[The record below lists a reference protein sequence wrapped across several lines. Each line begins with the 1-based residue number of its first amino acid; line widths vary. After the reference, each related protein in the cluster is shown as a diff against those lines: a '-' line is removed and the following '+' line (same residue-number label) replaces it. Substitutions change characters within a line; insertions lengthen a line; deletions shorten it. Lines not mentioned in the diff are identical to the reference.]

1 MIVTCESCK
10 SRYKLDDSKISGRGA
25 KITCPKC
32 RHVFVVYA
40 TGASPVEAPSAPRE
54 PSPPPSPEWE
64 DEEPTRIGMVS
75 SGGGRGATAGPVVA
89 TTPSPAAKPPPPM
102 LLQSAP
108 PGLTG
113 GATARANPTL
123 AFPVDEGVRPAFAP
137 PPPPPGLSSV
147 SPGEAASRAGSLDFR
162 KVGVSTWKVKVRIG
176 LVYDFSDIKTLR
188 KYITD
193 GRVTPADVISYDG
206 RNWKPIGEIPDL
218 DVFFVETYDM
228 LARQRAEAPPPEA
241 AAAPP
246 RPPPEAARPAPV
258 PDAGIKDPFEEI
270 RKNQRAAASQPRR
283 NAGTVPVPAPPRSA
297 GVGAYALVAVLV
309 VALLGGAWWVYQGQT
324 TPPPRPTP
332 PTAATPPR
340 SGGTAPAAAEADL
353 RKKIQDEL
361 QQGLEAV
368 EAAPETAPANPVAA
382 PYELVPVGPRGAAAS
397 PDGAVPVSATAS
409 AGAAA
414 AAASRPSGVVTAPTS
429 SQKDATAADH
439 EAIGDASA
447 RSGDWAGA
455 ARAYQNAVALDPDN
469 GRLLRRLGE
478 AQYRSGNVDA
488 AQSTLQQAQS
498 RGQKEAT
505 KLLAQIARDQGDTAN
520 ATYLY
525 QQYLAGNPK
534 DAAEIERILAELTG
548 GN

>member
-40 TGASPVEAPSAPRE
+40 TGAPPVEASSAPRE
-54 PSPPPSPEWE
+54 PIPPRSPEWE
-64 DEEPTRIGMVS
+64 DEEPTRIGMVA
-75 SGGGRGATAGPVVA
+75 SGVGQRAAAVPPAATP
-89 TTPSPAAKPPPPM
+89 PSPAAKPPPPM
-102 LLQSAP
+102 LIQSTP
-108 PGLTG
+108 PGPTG
-113 GATARANPTL
+113 GAPSRANPTL

-137 PPPPPGLSSV
+137 PPPPPGLASI
-147 SPGEAASRAGSLDFR
+147 SPGEAASRAASLDFR
-162 KVGVSTWKVKVRIG
+162 KVGVPTWKVKVRIG

-228 LARQRAEAPPPEA
+228 LARQRADAPPPESTA
-241 AAAPP
+241 TPP
-246 RPPPEAARPAPV
+246 RPTPEPARPTPAPG
-258 PDAGIKDPFEEI
+258 AGIRDPFEEI
-270 RKNQRAAASQPRR
+270 RKSQRAAASQPRR
-283 NAGTVPVPAPPRSA
+283 NPGTAPVPAPPPAA

-309 VALLGGAWWVYQGQT
+309 VALLGGAWWVYQGQSMQ
-324 TPPPRPTP
+324 PSRPTA
-332 PTAATPPR
+332 PTAATSPR
-340 SGGTAPAAAEADL
+340 SGGTAPAATEADL

-368 EAAPETAPANPVAA
+368 EPAPETAPVNPVAA
-382 PYELVPVGPRGAAAS
+382 PYELVPVGPKGAPAS
-397 PDGAVPVSATAS
+397 TDGAVPIS
-409 AGAAA
+409 AAA
-414 AAASRPSGVVTAPTS
+414 SAAASRPSGVVTAPTS
-429 SQKDATAADH
+429 VQKDITAADH

-447 RSGDWAGA
+447 RSGDWAA
-455 ARAYQNAVALDPDN
+455 AMRAYQKAVALDPEN
-469 GRLLRRLGE
+469 GHLLRRLGE
-478 AQYRSGNVDA
+478 AQYRAGDVDA
-488 AQSTLQQAQS
+488 AQSTLQLAQS
-498 RGQKEAT
+498 RGQEEAT

-534 DAAEIERILAELTG
+534 DAAEIERVLAELTG